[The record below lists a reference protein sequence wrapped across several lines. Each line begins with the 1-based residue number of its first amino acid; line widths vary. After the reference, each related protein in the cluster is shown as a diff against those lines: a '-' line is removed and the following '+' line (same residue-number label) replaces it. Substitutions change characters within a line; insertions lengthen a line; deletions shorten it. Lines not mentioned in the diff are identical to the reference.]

1 MSIVAV
7 MGTNG
12 SGKSTL
18 IQQLLEKSPARQE
31 LKDEY
36 EEVCGYWL
44 PEWGI
49 RVVGPYP
56 EGRTVGG
63 CDKIQGHP
71 YLNEKGKQERSLK
84 GGIARVDELVRR
96 LAAEGNV
103 VFEGLLIC
111 YWKRWRA
118 VSEAFPGRYVWAA
131 LDTPLDVCIQR
142 VKERSERIYSG
153 EDETRLFDNING
165 KFINVRRT
173 MEVAAAN
180 GERIVWLNYKDPMPQ
195 LLDLLAG
202 GNPSLEN
209 SGKPK
214 ESAEASIPDLR
225 ALSL

>member
-131 LDTPLDVCIQR
+131 LDTPLEVCLARIQA
-142 VKERSERIYSG
+142 RSQREYAG
-153 EDETRLFDNING
+153 EDLERLHKNVG
-165 KFINVRRT
+165 SKFKDVVDIMRIA
-173 MEVAAAN
+173 EEN
-180 GERIVWLNYKDPMPQ
+180 GERTVWLDHKNPLPQ
-195 LLDLLAG
+195 LLELLAEPTKIPG
-202 GNPSLEN
+202 SAAVV
-209 SGKPK
+209 S
-214 ESAEASIPDLR
+214 ESTQDYR
-225 ALSL
+225 ALSLF